1 MADWRRKRAKAIWQ
15 AINLRENIRIALM
28 VGNSR
33 LHWAWFKG
41 KTFCDAWDTQYLPP
55 SVVEQLNQPWGGG
68 EWRQILPPSLIR
80 QLEAIEK
87 EVGDGFRY
95 RDRAL
100 PIYLASVVPEQ
111 TALWQSYPKV
121 RIITLDQLPLEGIY
135 PTLGID
141 RALAVLGA
149 GEVWGLPSLVIDAGT
164 ALTFTGADVNKRLV
178 GGAILPG
185 LRLQLQSLTQRTAAL
200 PPIELPQEMP
210 PRFAVNTPE
219 AIQSGVVYTV
229 VAGIKDFIQAWWQKF
244 PSSRVVLT
252 GGDRATLRFYL
263 QTQFPEIA
271 SQIISDPNLI
281 FMGMRSVILSS

>member
-1 MADWRRKRAKAIWQ
+1 MK
-15 AINLRENIRIALM
+15 LRENFWIALM

-41 KTFCDAWDTQYLPP
+41 KTFCDAWDTQYLPA

-68 EWRQILPPSLIR
+68 EWRQILPSSLIR
-80 QLEAIEK
+80 QLEAVQK
-87 EVGDGFRY
+87 EVGDGFGY

-111 TALWQSYPKV
+111 TALWQCYPDIRV
-121 RIITLDQLPLEGIY
+121 ITLEQLPLQGLY

-149 GEVWGLPSLVIDAGT
+149 AEVWGFPVLVIDAGT
-164 ALTFTGADVNKRLV
+164 ALTFTSADVNHRLV

-219 AIQSGVVYTV
+219 AIQSGVIYTV
-229 VAGIKDFIQAWWQKF
+229 LAGIRDFIQAWWQKF
-244 PSSRVVLT
+244 PGSRVILT
-252 GGDRATLRFYL
+252 GGDRATLFAYL
-263 QTQFPEIA
+263 QIQFPEIA

-281 FMGMRSVILSS
+281 FMGMRSVVLSS